1 MSAPS
6 ASIRP
11 VSWESIEPHQP
22 ISSPSKTTAKMTVVM
37 ARLRTDKPKPGGK
50 AGEAYDSERSGRA
63 EAQREDRPSTAM
75 SSPRPCPRRNPT
87 VAQTAPRWHAG
98 RPQAIPLR
106 TQSASCVARCRPS
119 AFPGTQ
125 PVGVAREVA
134 VRLDDDVFEHGEID
148 FIEILDV

>member
-63 EAQREDRPSTAM
+63 EAQREDRPQHGDEQ
-75 SSPRPCPRRNPT
+75 SSSL
-87 VAQTAPRWHAG
+87 
-98 RPQAIPLR
+98 PQAKSDRRPNGASLAR
-106 TQSASCVARCRPS
+106 RASASHS
-119 AFPGTQ
+119 SSD
-125 PVGVAREVA
+125 A
-134 VRLDDDVFEHGEID
+134 VSQLRRQVPA
-148 FIEILDV
+148 